1 MVFHPGPPSGN
12 DEKSSWSPEGLPYF
26 HAKENDNIAN
36 HAAWYAFDYN
46 DNQLV
51 DGSIADNAVNIF
63 YFIDKKRTKQMVIF
77 FLAVGFH
84 KPHISF
90 KACMILL
97 WKSFM

>member
-12 DEKSSWSPEGLPYF
+12 DEKYSWSPEGLPYF

-63 YFIDKKRTKQMVIF
+63 HIIDKKKNKTNGNI
-77 FLAVGFH
+77 LSCCGF
-84 KPHISF
+84 PQATYFI
-90 KACMILL
+90 
-97 WKSFM
+97 